1 MRTFFSVL
9 FLCLMVAF
17 WPLVPVAVAQTAGVE
32 TASGSK
38 EAIGEFASKL
48 TPEQSIALAK
58 FLEALAQD
66 NQAAASA
73 LAVKPSITQLLRS
86 SLSAFGDRLSHH
98 VKQLPA
104 AIVATGQAFV
114 KIFTTRGTA
123 ASFTLLGVLA
133 LVLTIGTVATG
144 AVAWFT
150 KPLRLQIHQSKPDV
164 FSEQIRTLT
173 LRLAIELS
181 GLIAFMVAS
190 VVSTYVLVSDVVDRS
205 LIIAILSTV
214 VAIIWLTSVFMR
226 FLLGPKRPELRLVAT
241 DDWTAQFIFKCLV
254 SLAAVIAAGLF
265 LLGLFDRYS
274 IPLADTFR
282 FWVGLFVVLG
292 IGAMT
297 WRARQGMTSIIKGED
312 ELLTVGLERMAAWWP
327 TFSIVVVSL
336 TWLFIQFS
344 TSAGGF
350 RISAAQGSAA
360 LALIMAAPFL
370 DTMLRG
376 IIKHMVPP
384 VLSEGAIAE
393 EAHRQTRFS
402 YVRIGRVIMFATLIM
417 IIGRL
422 LGISF
427 RNLAEAG
434 LGAQIAANGVQ
445 FLLTLATGYMA
456 WEVVNLWASRQLGR
470 EMPSEAANQEA
481 WIEQAAATA
490 KSRLASVLPLV
501 RITLQIAIIVMTVL
515 LGLSQLG
522 LNITPL
528 LAGAGVVGLAVGFGA
543 QALVKDIVSGVF
555 FLLDD
560 AFRLGEYIDVGDT
573 LGTVEK
579 ISIRSLQLRGAKGPV
594 HIVPYGEIHK
604 LTNHSRDWV
613 IVKLRFT
620 VPYDTNVEKVR
631 KIFKKIGIEMMQNPE
646 YAEDMLQPFKSQGV
660 ADVNDVG
667 IVVRG
672 KFTAKPGTQ
681 FMMRK
686 EIFSRVQE
694 AFEANGIQ
702 FARKEVRVQFPVE
715 QAATISAEQKQSIAA
730 AAADAA
736 EPKSV

>member
-1 MRTFFSVL
+1 
-9 FLCLMVAF
+9 
-17 WPLVPVAVAQTAGVE
+17 
-32 TASGSK
+32 
-38 EAIGEFASKL
+38 
-48 TPEQSIALAK
+48 
-58 FLEALAQD
+58 
-66 NQAAASA
+66 
-73 LAVKPSITQLLRS
+73 
-86 SLSAFGDRLSHH
+86 
-98 VKQLPA
+98 
-104 AIVATGQAFV
+104 
-114 KIFTTRGTA
+114 
-123 ASFTLLGVLA
+123 
-133 LVLTIGTVATG
+133 
-144 AVAWFT
+144 
-150 KPLRLQIHQSKPDV
+150 
-164 FSEQIRTLT
+164 
-173 LRLAIELS
+173 
-181 GLIAFMVAS
+181 
-190 VVSTYVLVSDVVDRS
+190 
-205 LIIAILSTV
+205 
-214 VAIIWLTSVFMR
+214 
-226 FLLGPKRPELRLVAT
+226 
-241 DDWTAQFIFKCLV
+241 
-254 SLAAVIAAGLF
+254 
-265 LLGLFDRYS
+265 
-274 IPLADTFR
+274 
-282 FWVGLFVVLG
+282 
-292 IGAMT
+292 
-297 WRARQGMTSIIKGED
+297 
-312 ELLTVGLERMAAWWP
+312 
-327 TFSIVVVSL
+327 
-336 TWLFIQFS
+336 
-344 TSAGGF
+344 
-350 RISAAQGSAA
+350 
-360 LALIMAAPFL
+360 
-370 DTMLRG
+370 
-376 IIKHMVPP
+376 
-384 VLSEGAIAE
+384 
-393 EAHRQTRFS
+393 
-402 YVRIGRVIMFATLIM
+402 
-417 IIGRL
+417 
-422 LGISF
+422 
-427 RNLAEAG
+427 
-434 LGAQIAANGVQ
+434 
-445 FLLTLATGYMA
+445 
-456 WEVVNLWASRQLGR
+456 
-470 EMPSEAANQEA
+470 MPSEAANQEA

-573 LGTVEK
+573 VGTVDK